1 MTSAGHDPDPDPD
14 KDLRSYR
21 RALGSFATGIT
32 VVTTLRDDGEP
43 VGLTANS
50 FTSVSLEPPL
60 VLWSLARKSPS
71 LGVFEAC
78 RHYAINVLSSDQ
90 AGHSERFA
98 TPRPDKFAGL
108 DWHASDEG
116 VPLLEGVTLH
126 LVCENHQRIEA
137 GDHII
142 FLARVLRYD
151 MRPCDPLIYCRGNYL
166 DRASVSGQQGKYAC

>member
-1 MTSAGHDPDPDPD
+1 MTPASLDPS

-21 RALGSFATGIT
+21 NALGCFATGIT
-32 VVTTLRDDGEP
+32 VVTTLRDSGEP

-71 LGVFEAC
+71 LGVFESC
-78 RHYAINVLSSDQ
+78 RRYAINVLSSHQ
-90 AGHSERFA
+90 AGHSKRFA

-108 DWHASDEG
+108 DWQLSDEG
-116 VPLLEGVTLH
+116 VPLLDGVTLQ

-142 FLARVLRYD
+142 FLARVLRYE
-151 MRPCDPLIYCRGNYL
+151 MRASDPLIYCRGSYL
-166 DRASVSGQQGKYAC
+166 DGANATAGERAC

>member
-1 MTSAGHDPDPDPD
+1 MTTAGHDPST
-14 KDLRSYR
+14 DLRSYR
-21 RALGSFATGIT
+21 QALGSFATGIT
-32 VVTTLRDDGEP
+32 VVTTLRDNGEP

-78 RHYAINVLSSDQ
+78 RHYAINVLSSHQ
-90 AGHSERFA
+90 AEHSVRFA

-108 DWHASDEG
+108 DWHPSAEG
-116 VPLLEGVTLH
+116 VPLLEGVTVH

-151 MRPCDPLIYCRGNYL
+151 MRPSDPLIYCRGNYL
-166 DRASVSGQQGKYAC
+166 DAASTTGQQGALAC

>member
-1 MTSAGHDPDPDPD
+1 MPSAGHDPST
-14 KDLRSYR
+14 DLRSYR
-21 RALGSFATGIT
+21 QALGSFATGIT

-78 RHYAINVLSSDQ
+78 RHYAINVLSSHQ
-90 AGHSERFA
+90 AEHSVRFA

-108 DWHASDEG
+108 DWHPSDEG

-126 LVCENHQRIEA
+126 LVCENQQRIEA

-142 FLARVLRYD
+142 FLARVLRYA
-151 MRPCDPLIYCRGNYL
+151 MRPSDPLIYCRGNYL
-166 DRASVSGQQGKYAC
+166 AGASSAGQQGVYAC